1 MSPLDDLAF
10 FQQLATTGSLTD
22 TARELGVS
30 LSTVSKRLKQLEAR
44 LGVALA
50 HRTTRSLTLTAEGE
64 LYRARGVAILEEL
77 NELEEHLV
85 SRQAVLQGRLR
96 INATFGFGRHHIA
109 PILSQF
115 CAQHPALDGLLEL
128 TNFPVSLHDQ
138 GFDLSIRIGEPPDS
152 RLIARRILR
161 NRRVLCASP
170 SYLQATDLPETPADL
185 VRFSCLLIRENE
197 ADYAVWR
204 FEHRTET
211 RPVEAIKVSGGLA
224 SNDGD
229 VIKRLALDGHG
240 LLFRSWWHVHEDLAR
255 GDLVEVLPEWQG
267 LRADFYAVYPQSRY
281 LPVRVK
287 AFMDYLTESMQ
298 GRIPPQESTGPVKP

>member
-10 FQQLATTGSLTD
+10 FQQLAATGSLTD

-115 CAQHPALDGLLEL
+115 CRQHPALQGLLEL

-152 RLIARRILR
+152 RLIARRILP

-170 SYLQATDLPETPADL
+170 SYIQTSGVPETPADL
-185 VRFSCLLIRENE
+185 ARFSCLLIRENE

-204 FEHRTET
+204 LEHRTET

-229 VIKRLALDGHG
+229 VIKRMALDGHG

-298 GRIPPQESTGPVKP
+298 GRIPPQESTGPVKL